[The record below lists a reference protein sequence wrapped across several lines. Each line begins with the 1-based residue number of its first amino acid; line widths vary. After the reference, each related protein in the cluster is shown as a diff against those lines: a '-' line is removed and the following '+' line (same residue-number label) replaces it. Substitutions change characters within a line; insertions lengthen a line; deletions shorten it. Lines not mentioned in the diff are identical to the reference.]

1 LPRPHTFSDHHMMFP
16 PEIHSAERLD
26 VKRVAGLLAVLPPQC
41 HQHLPPGIA
50 PTGAHLLLFG
60 DFPGRGATGEDG
72 HALTQGAP
80 LGLHGMAR
88 MYAGG
93 EIRFLAP
100 IPIDSMVTR
109 SERIEE
115 INERDGRSGRLVFV
129 TLAASYLVDGRL
141 VIEERRNIVYRDKRP
156 HRAQVAEPAPAHRR
170 IASCRFD
177 AIDLFRFSALTFNS
191 HRIHY
196 DSDYARDV
204 EHYPALVVHGPLLAA
219 TLLGLAGSPKTFEF
233 RLLRPSFA
241 GEELHFAHATADAN
255 EWMVVGADGSARLTA
270 RTGSDHEQARTELS
284 SG

>member
-1 LPRPHTFSDHHMMFP
+1 MTYP
-16 PEIHSAERLD
+16 PETHCAERLD
-26 VKRVAGLLAVLPPQC
+26 AKRVAGLLAVLPSEC
-41 HQHLPPGIA
+41 HQELPPGIA

-60 DFPGRGATGEDG
+60 GFPGRVATGEDG
-72 HALTQGAP
+72 HALAQGAP
-80 LGLHGMAR
+80 PGLEGMAR

-93 EIRFLAP
+93 NIQFLAP

-109 SERIEE
+109 VERIEE
-115 INERDGRSGRLVFV
+115 IKERNGRSGKLVFV
-129 TLAASYLVDGRL
+129 TLGASYLVADRL

-156 HRAQVAEPAPAHRR
+156 HRAQVCEPAPAHTC

-196 DSDYARDV
+196 DVDYAREV

-219 TLLGLAGSPKTFEF
+219 TLLGLAGSPKSFEF

-241 GEELHFAHATADAN
+241 GEELHFAQATADEH

-270 RTGSDHEQARTELS
+270 TTQPDQCDTAAAVRPR
-284 SG
+284 